1 MPGLKSQIGCV
12 SKGNETFSVF
22 DEIRGANDQVILEKA
37 LGECWILITAD
48 KDFGEMVY
56 RQKRQHHGIIL
67 IRLEDQRAAAK
78 IAVLKGLLENYADQ
92 LADTFVVVT
101 ETKGVSREVETL
113 RPKLVSQSIKDSL
126 LCLLQNLKFPPLPE
140 S

>member
-1 MPGLKSQIGCV
+1 MRFLVDECAGPKVADWLRQQGH
-12 SKGNETFSVF
+12 ETFSVF

-37 LGECWILITAD
+37 LGEYWILITAD

-78 IAVLKGLLENYADQ
+78 IAVLKSLLENYADQ

-101 ETKGVSREVETL
+101 ETKVRIARS
-113 RPKLVSQSIKDSL
+113 
-126 LCLLQNLKFPPLPE
+126 
-140 S
+140 